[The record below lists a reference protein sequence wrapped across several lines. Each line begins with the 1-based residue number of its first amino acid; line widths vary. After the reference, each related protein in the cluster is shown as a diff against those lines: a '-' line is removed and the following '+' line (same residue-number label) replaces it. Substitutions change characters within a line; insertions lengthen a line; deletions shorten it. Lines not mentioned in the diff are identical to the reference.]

1 MVKLI
6 VFDFHGTL
14 ALRSGKANRIFSL
27 LFEKKFQE
35 KKERKEEKKEKEEKK
50 GEKNTPEVEDPNYI
64 AINDLKNILKK
75 YKKNDSW
82 YDAMVISK
90 MDPKVMMPT
99 LDDIITFTE
108 YMKNLNPEIIFS
120 VASMIEEE
128 TFMYDLLRYCFEMK
142 GKICPFA
149 LKNIVSYAS
158 LKETNVKSS
167 NSSDKTPHIEV
178 ILKRN
183 GLHLERNEIVI
194 IDDNELTVSYMASQ
208 NYCSILATNYFT
220 IADWNRGCHKD

>member
-27 LFEKKFQE
+27 LFEKNFE
-35 KKERKEEKKEKEEKK
+35 KDGGKQDEGK
-50 GEKNTPEVEDPNYI
+50 DFI

-82 YDAMVISK
+82 YEAMKESK
-90 MDPKVMMPT
+90 IDPKVMMPT
-99 LDDIITFTE
+99 LDDIITFTD
-108 YMKNLNPEIIFS
+108 YMKELNPEIVFS

-142 GKICPFA
+142 GKISPFS
-149 LKNIVSYAS
+149 LQNIVSSAS
-158 LKETNVKSS
+158 LKETNVKSA
-167 NSSDKTPHIEV
+167 NSSDKIPHIEV

-183 GLHLERNEIVI
+183 SLQIDKNEIVI
-194 IDDNELTVSYMASQ
+194 IDDNELTIKYMASQ
-208 NYCSILATNYFT
+208 DYCSILASNYFT
-220 IADWNRGCHKD
+220 ISDWNRGCHKD